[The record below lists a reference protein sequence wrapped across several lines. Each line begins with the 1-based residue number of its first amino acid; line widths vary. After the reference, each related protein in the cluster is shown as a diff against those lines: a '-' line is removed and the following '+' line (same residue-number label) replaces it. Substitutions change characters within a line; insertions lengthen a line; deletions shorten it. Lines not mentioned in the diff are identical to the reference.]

1 MQKSMHTFKEILKEI
16 ILNFVQQE
24 YEHLFSRNV
33 NNKEGINEP
42 IDDNCF
48 LIIKTPS

>member
-1 MQKSMHTFKEILKEI
+1 MQKIMHIFKENLKEI

-33 NNKEGINEP
+33 SNKEEVNDP
-42 IDDNCF
+42 SDDNRF